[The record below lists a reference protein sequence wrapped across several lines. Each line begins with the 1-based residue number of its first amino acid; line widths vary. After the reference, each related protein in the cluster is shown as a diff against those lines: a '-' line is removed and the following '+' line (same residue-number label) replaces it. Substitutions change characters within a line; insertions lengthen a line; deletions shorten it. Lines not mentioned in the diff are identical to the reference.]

1 MRVNE
6 VLIHTQV
13 YIKTHELQKQP
24 VTSGKVYSWEMNRMF
39 ILDNQRDFATSL
51 VGANFFRCL
60 QEKGLSKQ
68 SYWVHLFHV
77 FLVGRCT
84 GDLIIA

>member
-13 YIKTHELQKQP
+13 YVKTHELQKQP

-39 ILDNQRDFATSL
+39 ILDNQQDFATSL
-51 VGANFFRCL
+51 VGAKSDVQFFSDACR
-60 QEKGLSKQ
+60 
-68 SYWVHLFHV
+68 
-77 FLVGRCT
+77 
-84 GDLIIA
+84 